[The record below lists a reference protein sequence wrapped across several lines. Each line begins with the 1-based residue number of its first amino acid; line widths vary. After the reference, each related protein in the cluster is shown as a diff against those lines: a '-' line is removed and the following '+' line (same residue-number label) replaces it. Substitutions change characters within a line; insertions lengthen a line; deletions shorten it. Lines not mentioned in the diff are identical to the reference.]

1 MSKNKEIVVFV
12 KNKLMSIDTVIPI
25 LVEIKEKFNISSVIV
40 VFDELAHKGI
50 KENVVI
56 NDAINYVGREL
67 YASRGSKNKITRK
80 IKM

>member
-1 MSKNKEIVVFV
+1 MGCLSKN
-12 KNKLMSIDTVIPI
+12 
-25 LVEIKEKFNISSVIV
+25 
-40 VFDELAHKGI
+40 

-56 NDAINYVGREL
+56 NVAINYVGREL